1 MYIQTT
7 FVAVLAPF
15 AISMICVY
23 VWPLIHTRRI
33 SDSPTDWRPTILYV
47 IKFESTPCYITHTQH
62 LKELYET
69 MVECWDEDPEA
80 RLSAANVVYRMEEF
94 TKETLGINMELG
106 CTPSS
111 SGGGSGGSTTHYG
124 NAMATQQGSNTIA
137 IGQPIGECSQSS
149 PPPYSPTDPNSS
161 KNTATGSGVC
171 RPIQPPAYNNTTS
184 STGGG
189 YDQPIRTL
197 RNSACSEG
205 GAIHMNVYNSHEPLS
220 VRNSLILGRAGER
233 RQERGERETEFFGAS
248 VEEGRGVSLLY
259 EHGNIDELQG
269 ENDGSSVDNVPSANG
284 SGLDSE
290 DFNLNSDSG
299 VQNLHSSSA
308 TSVSMN
314 SSSNNPNSSDSSR
327 SRESIVSNLSDEL
340 FSKHQLPESSTDT
353 LDLDVQSPPTAAV
366 SNYGEAPEIIRAV
379 DEISSQ
385 VVPVEN
391 SGNSVSTVTSV

>member
-1 MYIQTT
+1 MLHSYRSVKGFSLENFLLHGTYNILCI
-7 FVAVLAPF
+7 ALH
-15 AISMICVY
+15 IS
-23 VWPLIHTRRI
+23 
-33 SDSPTDWRPTILYV
+33 
-47 IKFESTPCYITHTQH
+47 PCYMTHYPQH

-69 MVECWDEDPEA
+69 VVECWDEDPEA
-80 RLSAANVVYRMEEF
+80 RLSAANVIYRMEEF
-94 TKETLGINMELG
+94 TKETLGINTEMD
-106 CTPSS
+106 CTPNS
-111 SGGGSGGSTTHYG
+111 SGGGSSTNHYG
-124 NAMATQQGSNTIA
+124 NAMATQQSSNTIA

-161 KNTATGSGVC
+161 KNAGGIG

-184 STGGG
+184 SNRGSAVMVGGGGGGGG

-205 GAIHMNVYNSHEPLS
+205 GAIHMNVYNGHEPLS
-220 VRNSLILGRAGER
+220 VRNSLILGRAGGER
-233 RQERGERETEFFGAS
+233 RQERERERETDFGAS
-248 VEEGRGVSLLY
+248 VEGGRGASLLY
-259 EHGNIDELQG
+259 EHGHIDELQG
-269 ENDGSSVDNVPSANG
+269 ENDGSSVDNVPSGNG

-314 SSSNNPNSSDSSR
+314 SSSNNPISSGSSR
-327 SRESIVSNLSDEL
+327 SRESVVSNLSDEL

-353 LDLDVQSPPTAAV
+353 LDLDAQCLPVAAV
-366 SNYGEAPEIIRAV
+366 SNYGGAPEIINSVGELSDR
-379 DEISSQ
+379 
-385 VVPVEN
+385 VVPTVEN